1 MLKWLLGLLFL
12 AAGIGCLSALGV
24 GMKALGDLVL
34 ALVVMSCISLLI
46 AWPFLR
52 KPPTP

>member
-1 MLKWLLGLLFL
+1 MLKWLAGLLFL
-12 AAGIGCLSALGV
+12 AAGIACLGALGV
-24 GMKALGDLVL
+24 GTKALVDL
-34 ALVVMSCISLLI
+34 ALALAVMGCISLLI